1 MEKLYFIRGVFKISD
16 VFSGTI
22 NFWIAGL
29 IMLVS
34 CYIIALIV
42 DNNLIR
48 LLLQVFYGF
57 FFYSGCLLI
66 LKDKFFLF
74 LIDIIKNNYKNG

>member
-1 MEKLYFIRGVFKISD
+1 MFKISD

-48 LLLQVFYGF
+48 LFLQVFYGF

-66 LKDKFFLF
+66 LNDKFFLF